1 MGKVQLRGSLKRVL
15 FYSGSVE
22 LSRTLY
28 DTDLTDTEWEQLAPL
43 VPAAKPGGRPPKHSR
58 REILNAIF
66 YAVRGGCAWKLLP
79 HDLPPWRTVYH
90 YFWSWRRTGVWQQI
104 HDRLREQVREAAGRN
119 TNPSAAILDS
129 QSIRT
134 SEAGG
139 VRGYDGGKQIRGRKR
154 HILVD
159 TLGLLLLVVVT
170 AANVQD
176 RNGAQILLSPLAT
189 QFRRLRLIW
198 ADGAYAGELTSWTR
212 GLRKWGKLRLEI
224 VRKPKGQKG
233 FSVLPWRWRVE
244 RTFAW
249 LCRNRRLRC
258 DYERL
263 PQTTEAIIYVA
274 MIRLM
279 TRRLAAS

>member
-1 MGKVQLRGSLKRVL
+1 VNP
-15 FYSGSVE
+15 
-22 LSRTLY
+22 SRTAY
-28 DTDLTDTEWEQLAPL
+28 DSDLTDAEWAQLEPL
-43 VPAAKPGGRPPKHSR
+43 VPPTKPGGRPPKHSR
-58 REILNAIF
+58 REILNGIF
-66 YAVRGGCAWKLLP
+66 YAVRGGGAWHLLP

-90 YFWSWRRTGVWQQI
+90 YFWSWRHFWSWRRTGVWQQI
-104 HDRLREQVREAAGRN
+104 HDRLREQVREATGCN

-139 VRGYDGGKQIRGRKR
+139 VRGYDGGKKIRGRKR

-176 RNGAQILLSPLAT
+176 RNGAQLLLSPLAT

-198 ADGAYAGELTSWTR
+198 ADGAYAGELTFWTR

>member
-1 MGKVQLRGSLKRVL
+1 VIAYPGRLNP
-15 FYSGSVE
+15 
-22 LSRTLY
+22 SRTSY
-28 DTDLTDTEWEQLAPL
+28 DTDLTDAEWESLVPL
-43 VPAAKPGGRPPKHSR
+43 VPAVKSGGRPPKHSR
-58 REILNAIF
+58 REILNGIF
-66 YAVRGGCAWKLLP
+66 YAVRSGGAWHLLP

-90 YFWSWRRTGVWQQI
+90 YFWSWRREGIWQKI

-119 TNPSAAILDS
+119 ANPSAAVIDS

-139 VRGYDGGKQIRGRKR
+139 VCGYDGGKKIRGRKR

-159 TLGLLLLVVVT
+159 TPGLLLLVVVT

-176 RNGAQILLSPLAT
+176 RNGAQLLLAPLAK
-189 QFRRLRLIW
+189 QFRRLRLLW
-198 ADGAYAGELTSWTR
+198 ADGAYAGELEAWTR
-212 GLRKWGKLRLEI
+212 GLRKWGKVRLEI

-233 FSVLPWRWRVE
+233 FAVLPWRWRVE

-263 PQTTEAIIYVA
+263 PQTVESLIYVA

-279 TRRLAAS
+279 VRRLAA

>member
-1 MGKVQLRGSLKRVL
+1 VT
-15 FYSGSVE
+15 FYPGRWNP
-22 LSRTLY
+22 SRTSY
-28 DTDLTDTEWEQLAPL
+28 DTDLTDAEWERLVPL
-43 VPAAKPGGRPPKHSR
+43 VPAVKSGGRPPQHSR
-58 REILNAIF
+58 REILNGIF
-66 YAVRGGCAWKLLP
+66 DAVRSGGAWHLLP
-79 HDLPPWRTVYH
+79 HDLPLWRRVRH
-90 YFWSWRRTGVWQQI
+90 YFWRWRRTGVWQQI

-139 VRGYDGGKQIRGRKR
+139 VRGYDGGKKIRGRKR

-170 AANVQD
+170 AAHVQD
-176 RNGAQILLSPLAT
+176 RSGAQLLLSPLAQ
-189 QFRRLRLIW
+189 QFRRLRRIW
-198 ADGAYAGELTSWTR
+198 ADGAYAGELEAWTR
-212 GLRKWGKLRLEI
+212 GLRKWGKVQLEI

-263 PQTTEAIIYVA
+263 PQTTESLIYVA